1 MDFNINNSEK
11 TYIIPGFQ
19 GVMDLDLTRVHK
31 KHHADLIKQ
40 HIKDIGDY
48 KLEQAK
54 MKPRLRY
61 ENTILK
67 AMLIHKLDEDA
78 SKMRAAQEKERVAK
92 RDKDCYDRYCRS
104 LILKEVDDIN
114 KNISR

>member
-1 MDFNINNSEK
+1 MEFNINNSEK
-11 TYIIPGFQ
+11 TYIIPGFK

-40 HIKDIGDY
+40 HIKDIHDY
-48 KLEQAK
+48 KLEQAI

-67 AMLIHKLDEDA
+67 AMQVHKLDEHA
-78 SKMRAAQEKERVAK
+78 AKMRSAQEKERIAK

-104 LILKEVDDIN
+104 LILKEVASVNEKI
-114 KNISR
+114 